1 MFEKD
6 LPGANTAGFNVAK
19 IGSLPLET
27 CETING
33 AWGYNKSDQNFKS
46 VPALIHYLVRAA
58 GSNANFLLN
67 IGPMPTGQVQPE
79 FVERL
84 HAVGE
89 WTKKNA
95 DTIYRT
101 RGGPITPRS
110 WGVSTQKGNK
120 VYLHV
125 LDWQDEYLALPP
137 VAGIKSAHLFGATRP
152 LSLKDMGD
160 AMLLRI
166 PRESRDPVD
175 TIVVLEKDKS

>member
-6 LPGANTAGFNVAK
+6 LPGANTAGFNTAK
-19 IGSLPLET
+19 IGTLPLET
-27 CETING
+27 CETVSG
-33 AWGYNKSDQNFKS
+33 AWGYNKSDKNFKS
-46 VPALIHYLVRAA
+46 VPDLIHYLVRAA

-79 FVERL
+79 FIQRL

-89 WTKKNA
+89 WTAKKG
-95 DTIYRT
+95 DTIYGT

-110 WGVSTQKGNK
+110 WGVSTQKGNI

-137 VAGIKSAHLFGATRP
+137 VAGIKSAHLFGATQP
-152 LSLKDMGD
+152 LKLKNMGD
-160 AMLLRI
+160 VMLLRI
-166 PRESRDPVD
+166 PKELRDPVD
-175 TIVVLEKDKS
+175 TIVVLERAQL